1 MRGLKEQME
10 GGHKSIESPQRVSV
24 SDLGRIVTGKTPSTK
39 NPAFWGGEYQFVT
52 PSDLEWK
59 TYYCRSTERCVTEEA
74 KQKHT
79 KQFIPS
85 DAVMVTCI
93 GNTIGKC
100 GISATECLTNQQIN
114 TIVLHEGIDPKF
126 VYYLIVHNI
135 GLIRGVGVGGGA
147 ATPII
152 NKSTFSKIRLKVP
165 SRRTWKT
172 IASIL
177 SAYDD
182 LIENTRRRIQ
192 LLEQAAR
199 LLYKEWF
206 IHFRFPACAASV
218 AAGRPGHEHVKIKN
232 GLPEGWKRQ
241 KLGQVAEVN
250 RASLSKNYQGKI
262 EYVDISAV
270 TPGMIKETK
279 LYDFKVAPSRAR
291 RIVQHGD
298 IIWSCVRPNRRSHAV
313 IWHPPEN
320 LVVSTG
326 FAVITPISVPTTY
339 LYQAVTTD
347 EFVGYL
353 ANNARGAAYPAVTAK
368 DFEEALITVPQDSLL
383 EQFNAIMESIQE
395 QIYVLHLQARRL
407 AKARD
412 LLLPRLM
419 NGEIAV

>member
-1 MRGLKEQME
+1 VRGLKEQME

-182 LIENTRRRIQ
+182 LIENNRRRIQ

-206 IHFRFPACAASV
+206 VHLRF
-218 AAGRPGHEHVKIKN
+218 PGHEHVKIKD
-232 GLPEGWKRQ
+232 GVPEGWERKR
-241 KLGQVAEVN
+241 LREIAEIIMGQSPKSKYYNEEGVGLPFHQGVTNFGFRFPTHKTYCTVKVRIAE
-250 RASLSKNYQGKI
+250 
-262 EYVDISAV
+262 
-270 TPGMIKETK
+270 P
-279 LYDFKVAPSRAR
+279 
-291 RIVQHGD
+291 GD
-298 IIWSCVRPNRRSHAV
+298 ILLSVRAPVGRINITLDKIVIGRGLSAIRSRCGQQNFLFYSLKNHFFK
-313 IWHPPEN
+313 EN
-320 LVVSTG
+320 IMG
-326 FAVITPISVPTTY
+326 
-339 LYQAVTTD
+339 
-347 EFVGYL
+347 
-353 ANNARGAAYPAVTAK
+353 RGAIFAAITKK
-368 DFEEALITVPQDSLL
+368 DLHDVEILQPPDTLI
-383 EQFNAIMESIQE
+383 EMFQE
-395 QIYVLHLQARRL
+395 QVVPIDHQIANLYRMIEHLV
-407 AKARD
+407 KARD